1 MTDSQNN
8 HISKEES
15 PKKQKKSLF
24 SNKWIMRSLIF
35 SSVLLFLL
43 MLSWVGYQYSQ
54 TQALLSIS
62 GTEAVNPDGG
72 KIVLTYRF
80 PVKGSLFRS
89 GVTTLKDEFGL
100 TKSTS
105 FTSSLDSSRTKEII
119 RFNRPTPFNQNLQLV
134 RRYSKNSNKIGYWLG
149 LDPIPEK
156 IEFHT
161 IVEGVSID
169 DLLPTAKKQHAPEAL
184 NNQIA
189 IVFKGHV
196 GTTYRKRVK
205 MKAGDL
211 PFISLYPLPDGYF
224 QWSDDK
230 TLTFNFSREQ
240 PRFDTTYK
248 VNILPDKLIDP
259 KFQTWSGE
267 SSISITTTSNDV
279 YVNDV
284 SFDKQINWNTPVTFE
299 FSGNMVGVF
308 DLNKDK
314 STSVMP
320 VKMTPEVEG
329 RWRWINA
336 RTVRFIPAKAGWPV
350 RAQVV
355 VEFLPKV
362 NRETDR
368 NWTNNREL
376 NRTEFFVKPRTQSIS
391 NISLRGK
398 KVDPEATLEIKF
410 SRALVTRNQ
419 LGTRASIKSA
429 NAPLIVSPPI
439 KGEYFWKTESTI
451 QLEPIDPWSELTE
464 YTVSLNPE
472 FNPDSR
478 FEWKGTTDF
487 LFTTAENVIH
497 PLIYQIPEV
506 APSGSEFYGNK
517 INFSLSKNI
526 KPENSI
532 WIEFNRPF
540 GKHYSDRSVANGIQ
554 FTPKIQ
560 GEFVWLSD
568 YLVSFT
574 PEQGWQ
580 PETDYQMQMTK
591 ELLYFHEQHFAKNTA
606 LTQFH
611 VEKDTINFGLNKK
624 YQPDELVTLL
634 FNKNLSVPVKIGRK
648 YRASAVDKAFLPVD
662 WAIGR
667 DYEFEWE
674 TASKLKL
681 IPSPYWPSNTK
692 LTVKPS
698 ENLLPRK
705 QSLWNI
711 ENKVN
716 TEIVANIVSIES
728 VNPSG
733 KTSRNSDIEI
743 VFNKQIIPAD
753 KEIGMADSSDL
764 VSLAPSVAGGWHW
777 AANNKLTFK
786 AEEQLSPSTDYV
798 LTVLP
803 KKIQNKEFTW
813 HSLDKDKQPITEVR
827 HFHSPYQKVKS
838 SSALFEFDENNP
850 LKQRFLIDIELSEW
864 TTFDE
869 VEKRFSLWTNN
880 TVDEKTVEVPLIYH
894 VMTKESHDKVR
905 NFRVISDYID
915 RPNENRKV
923 YYQIEKGVPAIGGN
937 ATMYTDYDSDFSQD
951 KPRFIKI
958 KSINYSR
965 KEGRFNARLIL
976 NAPVTPEK
984 LKQFLYISE
993 YENKLAVKFDVS
1005 VDSGSK
1011 YGNQFNYLINAD
1023 YKPNTQ
1029 YEYEIRQGL
1038 LAADGAL
1045 TNEKIIDVKTTPN
1058 LAYKVNFSQKGNIL
1072 SKFDTQN
1079 ISIATTNAN
1088 YFHLSIDQIFPSN
1101 VRSFLNSGLR
1111 NRGSLGNTGKE
1122 IFNKRYQSKN
1132 IHKGDLKNT
1141 DLTTAVDLS
1150 HLFERNA
1157 KGLYRVKLS
1166 GKYGVKN
1173 FRWFLSSDIALISRR
1188 TDQHVYVWAM
1198 SLNSAKPMAN
1208 VKIELVDSWNQTVST
1223 AMTNASGFVR
1233 LEDKDPRN
1241 SHVLLASKAEDIS
1254 FLDMR
1259 NQQESFKGFDVTGVV
1274 SSQDASLLQ
1283 AYLYGE
1289 RGVYRPGD
1297 SMHLVGVVRDQEG
1310 SLPNS
1315 ATVKL
1320 RLKDPTG
1327 AERYDER
1334 FTIDKTGVVTLD
1346 YDIPADARTGKW
1358 QAELRWKEKVIGVRN
1373 FKVEEFIPNKI
1384 KVELSTKAAAAI
1396 PGQDFIFDVQS
1407 NNLFGPPA
1415 SGRKVNAQVSLR
1427 PSFYKPK
1434 GFGDFTFGHDDHRFQ
1449 KINTDLIE
1457 TRLDEGGHQVYDY
1470 KVPENI
1476 DSPIGLNLHYSAT
1489 VIDDSG
1495 RGVAQYAQI
1504 PVHLFDQYVGIRRLS
1519 DSAIELGAPV
1529 KFETVNVTPAGK
1541 KIELNKQSF
1550 RYEVIRKRKVTHF
1563 RKNERG
1569 YYRYVTEKVD
1579 VPLLSELSTANS
1591 FTYQSRFSGEHYL
1604 QVTDLNGGQVT
1615 RYYFRVTGARDRVSI
1630 VEAPETVIMKARKG
1644 TAVVGSDLVVDIQAP
1659 FAGRLLLIAERDD
1672 VMWSKT
1678 IEMTTNTATVSLP
1691 IQAKHLPNFYLSAIV
1706 VQPAKLGS
1714 KQQPVYASGLLNIN
1728 VQDPS
1733 QAPTLT
1739 IDAPKKVSPNGKLT
1753 IDVSIDKQDK
1763 GPMFFTLAAV
1773 DEGILDLTKFETPDM
1788 TSAFNRKQ
1796 RLDVGHYSVYP
1807 WVMPFDSGALETI
1820 TPSGSAPSRALIK
1833 KKRVNPDSAA
1843 RIKSVA
1849 LWSGLQKF
1857 DKDGKATV
1865 IFDVPE
1871 FDGSLR
1877 LMLVS
1882 FGDQRFSS
1890 IEQNITVRDDLVL
1903 KPSLPRFMANGDHFE
1918 LPFTL
1923 FNSTGITGKV
1933 SVSVEHDEFVE
1944 LLGNDRLDVN
1954 LAGGGETKGSFSFN
1968 VKDQLG
1974 LSHFTLLAQGLGEQT
1989 VKRIS
1994 VPVRSSGNYVSL
2006 SDAGL
2011 IDSAT
2016 PKTIAIP
2023 KVFKAGTENQA
2034 LRIAP
2039 AGMLE
2044 FSGSLKYLLRYPHGC
2059 LEQTTSKLFPLL
2071 YFEDFAKNANF
2082 YEFSTTTPRYFLRE
2096 GIDKIERM
2104 QLENG
2109 YFSYWSGSDN
2119 VNKYAF
2125 LYATHFLAEARNKG
2139 LEINEA
2145 VWNNLQYRLNKDVLN
2160 NFDNDAGYSG
2170 QYNLSHQV
2178 YGLYILALSG
2188 DPKVAEM
2195 NALLQYQK
2203 DKLKLHDRARLAAAF
2218 KLAGR
2223 DTQANE
2229 LLKDVTS
2236 IREYDAPYRQ
2246 TAGTFASNSRDLA
2259 ILLDALLEVDP
2270 KADAVPL
2277 VIDKLSALRHRG
2289 RWGSTQDNAMAM
2301 LALGKSVSRD
2311 AKIQNGDVIVTLA
2324 NGGKIINKAV
2334 DLSTVDLLSGE
2345 VTVETTGDAEAN
2357 YFWQADGVSN
2367 SDAVADKDQ
2376 GIQVRRKYLT
2386 TRQEKADM
2394 NNIHQGDL
2402 IIVQLTMS
2410 SQEGDLHNVA
2420 VTDLLPMGLE
2430 IENAR
2435 LSTSADIPWL
2445 KSTAEPDYTDIRD
2458 DRMNLYLTLTE
2469 DEVVYYYT
2477 TRAVT
2482 VGHFAVPSVR
2492 AEAMYDEKK
2501 FSLAGSGSIK
2511 VLPMQ

>member
-1 MTDSQNN
+1 MTDDQNDQPQV
-8 HISKEES
+8 EE
-15 PKKQKKSLF
+15 PTEEQKNKPLK
-24 SNKWIMRSLIF
+24 NKWLIRALKF
-35 SSVLLFLL
+35 SGVLVFLL
-43 MLSWVGYQYSQ
+43 LISWVGYQYSQ
-54 TQALLSIS
+54 TQALTNITSTLDVDPI
-62 GTEAVNPDGG
+62 DGE
-72 KIVLTYRF
+72 IVLTYRY
-80 PVKGSLFRS
+80 PVKAALFRPQYS
-89 GVTTLKDEFGL
+89 SLKDEAGG
-100 TKSTS
+100 TISTS
-105 FTSSLDSSRTKEII
+105 FTSKLDKTRTTETIS
-119 RFNRPTPFNQNLQLV
+119 FQRPTPFNQTLQLV
-134 RRYSKNSNKIGYWLG
+134 RRTKKSNKTIGHWLG
-149 LDPIPEK
+149 LEPIPST

-161 IVEGVSID
+161 IFENVSIN
-169 DLLPTAKKQHAPEAL
+169 DLLPTAKKQHAPEVL

-189 IVFKGHV
+189 IVFNGYV

-205 MKAGDL
+205 MKPRDL
-211 PFISLYPLPDGYF
+211 PFISLSPLPDGYF
-224 QWSDDK
+224 QWSDDE
-230 TLTFNFSREQ
+230 TLTFNFTREQ
-240 PRFDTTYK
+240 PRFDTTY
-248 VNILPDKLIDP
+248 NINIHPDKLIDP
-259 KFQTWSGE
+259 KYQTWSGQR
-267 SSISITTTSNDV
+267 SIAVTTTANDV

-284 SFDKQINWNTPVTFE
+284 SFDKEINWNTPVTFE

-314 STSVMP
+314 SSSVMP
-320 VKMTPEVEG
+320 ITMTPQVKG

-336 RTVRFIPAKAGWPV
+336 RTVRFTPAKAGWPV

-368 NWTNNREL
+368 NWTNNRDL

-391 NISLRGK
+391 NISLRGQ
-398 KVDPEATLEIKF
+398 KVDPEAILEVKF
-410 SRALVTRNQ
+410 SRALVNKNQ
-419 LGTRASIKSA
+419 LGRRATIKSS
-429 NAPLIVSPPI
+429 NSPLIVSPLI

-451 QLEPIDPWSELTE
+451 ELEPTDPWSELTE
-464 YTVSLNPE
+464 YKVSLNPN

-478 FEWKGTTDF
+478 FEWKGTTEF
-487 LFTTAENVIH
+487 AFTTAENVIQ

-517 INFSLSKNI
+517 SNFSLSKKI
-526 KPENSI
+526 KPENAI

-540 GKHYSDRSVANGIQ
+540 GKHYIDRSVASGIR
-554 FTPKIQ
+554 FKPEAQ
-560 GEFVWLSD
+560 GKFVWLSD

-574 PEQGWQ
+574 PDKGWQ
-580 PETDYQMQMTK
+580 PDTSYQMELTNQ
-591 ELLYFHEQHFAKNTA
+591 LLYFHEQHFAKDTA
-606 LTQFH
+606 LTEFY
-611 VEKDTINFGLNKK
+611 VEKDSVTFSINKE
-624 YQPDELVTLL
+624 YQPDKLITLT
-634 FNKNLSVPVKIGRK
+634 FNKNVTVPVKIGRR
-648 YRASAVDKAFLPVD
+648 YHSSEVDQSLLPVN
-662 WAIGR
+662 WAMER

-692 LTVKPS
+692 LTVIARD
-698 ENLLPRK
+698 NLLPRK
-705 QSLWNI
+705 QSLWHK
-711 ENKVN
+711 ENKNN
-716 TEIVANIVSIES
+716 TVIVGNVVSIES

-733 KTSRNSDIEI
+733 KTSRNTDIEI
-743 VFNKQIIPAD
+743 VFNKQVIPAD
-753 KEIGMADSSDL
+753 KEIGMPDSSGL
-764 VSLAPSVAGGWHW
+764 VSLEPSIAGVWHW
-777 AANNKLTFK
+777 TANNKLTFK
-786 AEEQLSPSTDYV
+786 PEEQLSPSTDYV
-798 LTVLP
+798 LTISP
-803 KKIQNKEFTW
+803 QKIQDKEFTW
-813 HSLDKDKQPITEVR
+813 HQLDKDKQPITEVR
-827 HFHSPYQKVKS
+827 NFHSPYQRVKNS
-838 SSALFEFDENNP
+838 NALFEFDEKNP

-880 TVDEKTVEVPLIYH
+880 TVDDKTVEVPLIYRVTTTEAH
-894 VMTKESHDKVR
+894 NKVR

-923 YYQIEKGVPAIGGN
+923 YYQIEKGVPAVGGN
-937 ATMYTDYDSDFSQD
+937 ATMYDNYTSDFAQD
-951 KPRFIKI
+951 KPRFIEI
-958 KSINYSR
+958 KSIYYSR
-965 KEGRFNARLIL
+965 KEGRFNARLSL

-984 LKQFLYISE
+984 LKQFLSIDEEGSQS
-993 YENKLAVKFDVS
+993 AVEFDVS
-1005 VDSGSK
+1005 VDSGNRSR
-1011 YGNQFNYLINAD
+1011 NQFYYLINAD
-1023 YKPNTQ
+1023 YEPNTR
-1029 YEYEIRQGL
+1029 YKYEIRQGL

-1045 TNEKIIDVKTTPN
+1045 TNQKIEFTQRTPN
-1058 LAYKVNFSQKGNIL
+1058 LAYKVAFSQKGNIL

-1079 ISIATTNAN
+1079 ISITTTNADH
-1088 YFHLSIDQIFPSN
+1088 FSLSIDQIFPSN
-1101 VRSFLNSGLR
+1101 VRSFINSGLS
-1111 NRGSLGNTGKE
+1111 NRGSLGNTGKQ
-1122 IFNKRYQSKN
+1122 IFSKRYLPKN
-1132 IHKGDLKNT
+1132 IHKGELKNT

-1150 HLFERNA
+1150 DLFKRNA

-1166 GKYGVKN
+1166 GKYGTKN
-1173 FRWFLSSDIALISRR
+1173 YRWFLSSDIALISRR
-1188 TDQHVYVWAM
+1188 TDEHVYVWAM

-1223 AMTNASGFVR
+1223 AMTNTSGFVR
-1233 LEDKDPRN
+1233 LKDKDPRN
-1241 SHVLLASKAEDIS
+1241 SHVLLASIGTDIS

-1259 NQQESFKGFDVTGVV
+1259 NQKESFKGFDVTGVV
-1274 SSQDASLLQ
+1274 SSRDASLLQ

-1297 SMHLVGVVRDQEG
+1297 RLHLVGVVRDQEG

-1327 AERYDER
+1327 AERYEER
-1334 FTIDKTGVVTLD
+1334 FSIDKTGVVTLD
-1346 YDIPADARTGKW
+1346 YDIPVDARTGKW
-1358 QAELRWKEKVIGVRN
+1358 QAELRWKDKTIGVRN

-1396 PGQDFIFDVQS
+1396 PGQDFIFEVQS

-1434 GFGDFTFGHDDHRFQ
+1434 GFGDFSFGHDDHRFQ
-1449 KINTDLIE
+1449 QINADLIE
-1457 TRLDEGGHQVYDY
+1457 TRLDENGHQIYDY

-1541 KIELNKQSF
+1541 KVALDQQSF
-1550 RYEVIRKRKVTHF
+1550 RYEVFRKRKVTHF

-1569 YYRYVTEKVD
+1569 YYRYVTEKID
-1579 VPLLSELSTANS
+1579 VPLVDELSSANTY
-1591 FTYQSRFSGEHYL
+1591 TYQSKFSGEHYL

-1615 RYYFRVTGARDRVSI
+1615 RYYFRITGARDRVSI
-1630 VEAPETVIMKARKG
+1630 VEAPEAVIMKARKG
-1644 TAVVGSDLVVDIQAP
+1644 TAMVGDSLLVDIQAP

-1678 IEMTTNTATVSLP
+1678 IDMTTNTTTVSLP

-1706 VQPAKLGS
+1706 VQPAKNGS
-1714 KQQPVYASGLLNIN
+1714 KQQPVYASGLLN
-1728 VQDPS
+1728 VDVRDPS
-1733 QAPTLT
+1733 QTPNL
-1739 IDAPKKVSPNGKLT
+1739 IIQAPKKVSPNGKLT
-1753 IDVSIDKQDK
+1753 IDVSVDKQDK

-1773 DEGILDLTKFETPDM
+1773 DEGILDLTKFKTPDM
-1788 TSAFNRKQ
+1788 SSAFNRKQ

-1807 WVMPFDSGALETI
+1807 WVMPFDMDALETI
-1820 TPSGSAPSRALIK
+1820 TPSGSAPARALIK

-1843 RIKSVA
+1843 RVKSVA

-1865 IFDVPE
+1865 TFDVPE

-1890 IEQNITVRDDLVL
+1890 AEQRITVRDDLVL

-1923 FNSTGITGKV
+1923 FNSTNITGKV

-1968 VKDQLG
+1968 VKDKLG
-1974 LSHFTLLAQGLGEQT
+1974 LSHFTLLAKGLGEQT
-1989 VKRIS
+1989 IKRIS

-2011 IDSAT
+2011 IDSVT
-2016 PKTIAIP
+2016 PKTIGIP

-2109 YFSYWSGSDN
+2109 YFSYWAGSDN

-2125 LYATHFLAEARNKG
+2125 LYAAHFLAEARNKG

-2145 VWNNLQYRLNKDVLN
+2145 VWNNLQYRLSKDVLN
-2160 NFDNDAGYSG
+2160 NFDNEAGYSG

-2188 DPKVAEM
+2188 DPKVSEM
-2195 NALLQYQK
+2195 NALLQYQE

-2223 DTQANE
+2223 DVQADE
-2229 LLKDVTS
+2229 LLKNVTS

-2270 KADAVPL
+2270 KADVVPL
-2277 VIDKLSALRHRG
+2277 VIDKLSALRNRG

-2301 LALGKSVSRD
+2301 LALGKSVSRE
-2311 AKIQNGDVIVTLA
+2311 AKTQHGDVIVTLA
-2324 NGGKIINKAV
+2324 NGEKIVNKSI

-2345 VTVETTGDAEAN
+2345 ITVETTGDAEAN

-2367 SDAVADKDQ
+2367 TDTVEDKDQ
-2376 GIQVRRKYLT
+2376 GIQIRRQYLT
-2386 TRQEKADM
+2386 TRQEKSDL

-2402 IIVQLTMS
+2402 IVVQLIMS
-2410 SQEGDLHNVA
+2410 SEEGDLHNVA
-2420 VTDLLPMGLE
+2420 ITDLLPMGLE

-2445 KSTAEPDYTDIRD
+2445 KSTASPDYADIRD

-2482 VGHFAVPSVR
+2482 VGHFAVPSIR
-2492 AEAMYDEKK
+2492 AEAMYDEDK
-2501 FSLAGSGSIK
+2501 FSLSGSGSIK

>member
-1 MTDSQNN
+1 MTDDKNELAASEN
-8 HISKEES
+8 SSVE
-15 PKKQKKSLF
+15 KKKNILK
-24 SNKWIMRSLIF
+24 NKWFIRSIAILGILTLLIF
-35 SSVLLFLL
+35 
-43 MLSWVGYQYSQ
+43 MGWAGYQYSQ
-54 TQALLSIS
+54 TQALVSIS
-62 GTEAVNPDGG
+62 SIESVEPDGG
-72 KIVLTYRF
+72 EIILTYRF
-80 PVKGSLFRS
+80 PVKRPLFRTGITS
-89 GVTTLKDEFGL
+89 LKDEFGL
-100 TKSTS
+100 TKNSS
-105 FTSSLDSSRTKEII
+105 FTSTLDSTKTRESI
-119 RFNRPTPFNQNLQLV
+119 RFKRPTPFNQSLQLV
-134 RRYSKNSNKIGYWLG
+134 RRYSKNSESIGYLLG
-149 LDPIPEK
+149 LQPIPEK

-161 IVEGVSID
+161 NFENVSID

-189 IVFKGHV
+189 ISFKGYV

-205 MKAGDL
+205 MKAADL
-211 PFISLYPLPDGYF
+211 PFISLTPLAEGYF
-224 QWSDDK
+224 QWSDDE
-230 TLTFNFSREQ
+230 TLTFNFTREQ

-248 VNILPDKLIDP
+248 IDIDVDKLIDP
-259 KFQTWSGE
+259 KYQTWNGE
-267 SSISITTTSNDV
+267 RSISVTTTANDV

-284 SFDKQINWNTPVTFE
+284 SFDKEINWNTPITFE
-299 FSGNMVGVF
+299 FSGNMVNVF
-308 DLNKDK
+308 DLNKDR

-320 VKMTPEVEG
+320 LKMTPEVAG

-336 RTVRFIPAKAGWPV
+336 RTVRFKPEKSGWPV
-350 RAQVV
+350 RAQVMV
-355 VEFLPKV
+355 DFLPEV

-398 KVDPEATLEIKF
+398 NVDPEAVLEVKF
-410 SRALVTRNQ
+410 SRAMVNKNQ
-419 LGTRASIKSA
+419 LGRRMSIESTYS
-429 NAPLIVSPPI
+429 PLIVSPAI
-439 KGEYFWKTESTI
+439 DGEYYWKTESTL
-451 QLEPIDPWSELTE
+451 QFESSDPWLELTE
-464 YTVSLNPE
+464 YKVSLNTN

-478 FEWKGTTDF
+478 FEWKGTTEF
-487 LFTTAENVIH
+487 SFTTAENVIQ
-497 PLIYQIPEV
+497 PLFYQIPELT
-506 APSGSEFYGNK
+506 PSGSEFYGNK
-517 INFSLSKNI
+517 SNFTLREKI

-540 GKHYSDRSVANGIQ
+540 GKHYSDKSVDSGIQ
-554 FTPKIQ
+554 FTPKVEGRFI
-560 GEFVWLSD
+560 WLSD

-574 PEQGWQ
+574 PDKGWL
-580 PETDYQMQMTK
+580 PETKYQMELTK
-591 ELLYFHEQHFAKNTA
+591 GLLYFHQQHFAKDTA

-611 VEKDTINFGLNKK
+611 VEKDSIDFNFSKEHAPDDLIILN
-624 YQPDELVTLL
+624 
-634 FNKNLSVPVKIGRK
+634 FNKNLSVPVKIGRR
-648 YRASAVDKAFLPVD
+648 YHSREIDKSLLPVD
-662 WAIGR
+662 WAVER

-674 TASKLKL
+674 TAAKLKL
-681 IPSPYWPSNTK
+681 IPLPYWPSNTE
-692 LTVKPS
+692 LTVKVRD
-698 ENLLPRK
+698 NLLPREH
-705 QSLWNI
+705 SLWDVN
-711 ENKVN
+711 NQNTTKV
-716 TEIVANIVSIES
+716 IANVVSIES
-728 VNPSG
+728 VKPLG
-733 KTSRNSDIEI
+733 KTSRNTNIEI
-743 VFNKQIIPAD
+743 VFDKQIMPAD
-753 KEIGMADSSDL
+753 KEIGMSESHGL
-764 VSLAPSVAGGWHW
+764 VNLTPSVAGDWNW
-777 AANNKLTFK
+777 TAKNKLTFTP
-786 AEEQLSPSTDYV
+786 EEQLSPSTDYK
-798 LTVLP
+798 LKISP
-803 KKIQNKEFTW
+803 NKIQDKEFTW
-813 HSLDKDKQPITEVR
+813 YQLDKDKQPIAEVR
-827 HFHSPYQKVKS
+827 NFHSPYQKVKN
-838 SSALFEFDENNP
+838 SSALFEFDEKNP

-864 TTFDE
+864 TNFEE

-880 TVDEKTVEVPLIYH
+880 TVDDKTVEVPLIY
-894 VMTKESHDKVR
+894 KVTTTEPHNKAR

-915 RPNENRKV
+915 RPHEDRKV
-923 YYQIEKGVPAIGGN
+923 YYQIEKGVPANGGN
-937 ATMYTDYDSDFSQD
+937 ATMYSDYVSDFAQD

-958 KSINYSR
+958 ESVDYSR
-965 KEGRFNARLIL
+965 KEGRFSANLVL

-984 LKQFLYISE
+984 LKQFLKIEES
-993 YENKLAVKFDVS
+993 KSGTVVKFDVS
-1005 VDSGSK
+1005 VGSGYRS
-1011 YGNQFNYLINAD
+1011 NQFYYLINAD
-1023 YKPNTQ
+1023 YEPNTRYQ
-1029 YEYEIRQGL
+1029 YVIGQGL

-1045 TNEKIIDVKTTPN
+1045 TNEKIEYSKRTPN
-1058 LAYKVNFSQKGNIL
+1058 LAYKVAFAQKGNIL

-1079 ISIATTNAN
+1079 ISITTTNADH
-1088 YFHLSIDQIFPSN
+1088 YSLSIDQIFPSN
-1101 VRSFLNSGLR
+1101 VRSYLNSGLS

-1122 IFNKRYQSKN
+1122 IFSKRYQPKS
-1132 IHKGDLKNT
+1132 IHKGELKNT

-1150 HLFERNA
+1150 GLFKRNP

-1166 GKYGVKN
+1166 GRYGTNN

-1188 TDQHVYVWAM
+1188 TDEHVYVWAM

-1208 VKIELVDSWNQTVST
+1208 VKVELVDSWNQTVST
-1223 AMTNASGFVR
+1223 AMTNSNGFVR
-1233 LEDKDPRN
+1233 LLDKDPRN
-1241 SHVLLASKAEDIS
+1241 SHVLLASKGADIS

-1259 NQQESFKGFDVTGVV
+1259 NQKESFKGFDVTGVV
-1274 SSQDASLLQ
+1274 SSRDASLLQ

-1297 SMHLVGVVRDQEG
+1297 RMHLVGVVRDQEG
-1310 SLPNS
+1310 ALPNS

-1327 AERYDER
+1327 AERYEER

-1346 YDIPADARTGKW
+1346 YDIPVDARTGKW
-1358 QAELRWKEKVIGVRN
+1358 QAELRWKDRTIGVRN

-1384 KVELSTKAAAAI
+1384 KVELSTKATAAI
-1396 PGQDFIFDVQS
+1396 PGQDFVFDVQS

-1427 PSFYKPK
+1427 PSFYKPA
-1434 GFGDFTFGHDDHRFQ
+1434 GFGAFSFGHDDHRFQ
-1449 KINTDLIE
+1449 QLNTDLIE
-1457 TRLDEGGHQVYDY
+1457 TRLDENGHQVYDY

-1529 KFETVNVTPAGK
+1529 KFETVNVTPGGK
-1541 KIELNKQSF
+1541 KIELSQQSF
-1550 RYEVIRKRKVTHF
+1550 RYEVYRKRKVTHF

-1569 YYRYVTEKVD
+1569 YYRYVTEKID
-1579 VPLLSELSTANS
+1579 VPLVDELSSANTY
-1591 FTYQSRFSGEHYL
+1591 TYQSKFSGEHYL
-1604 QVTDLNGGQVT
+1604 QVSDLNGGQVT

-1630 VEAPETVIMKARKG
+1630 VEAPEAVIMKARKG
-1644 TAVVGSDLVVDIQAP
+1644 KATVGNNLMIDVQAP

-1678 IEMTTNTATVSLP
+1678 IEMTTNTTTVSFP

-1706 VQPAKLGS
+1706 VQPAKNGS
-1714 KQQPVYASGLLNIN
+1714 KQQPVYASGLLN
-1728 VQDPS
+1728 VDVRDPS
-1733 QAPTLT
+1733 QAPSLT
-1739 IDAPKKVSPNGKLT
+1739 ISAPKRVSPNGKLT
-1753 IDVSIDKQDK
+1753 IGVSVDKQDK

-1773 DEGILDLTKFETPDM
+1773 DEGILDLTKFKTPDM
-1788 TSAFNRKQ
+1788 SSAFNRKQ

-1807 WVMPFDSGALETI
+1807 WVMPFDTDTLETI
-1820 TPSGSAPSRALIK
+1820 TPSGSAPARALIK

-1843 RIKSVA
+1843 RVKSVA

-1857 DKDGKATV
+1857 DKNGKATV
-1865 IFDVPE
+1865 TFDVPE

-1890 IEQNITVRDDLVL
+1890 TEQRITVRDDLVL

-1923 FNSTGITGKV
+1923 FNSTERTGKV

-1954 LAGGGETKGSFSFN
+1954 LTGGGETKGSFSFN
-1968 VKDQLG
+1968 VKDKLG
-1974 LSHFTLLAQGLGEQT
+1974 LSHFTLLAKGLDEQT
-1989 VKRIS
+1989 IKRIS
-1994 VPVRSSGNYVSL
+1994 VPVRSSGNYISL

-2016 PKTIAIP
+2016 PKIIGIP

-2034 LRIAP
+2034 LRVAP

-2082 YEFSTTTPRYFLRE
+2082 YEFSSTTPRYFLRE

-2109 YFSYWSGSDN
+2109 YFSYWAGSDSIN
-2119 VNKYAF
+2119 NYAF
-2125 LYATHFLAEARNKG
+2125 LYAAHFLAEARNKG
-2139 LEINEA
+2139 LEVNEA
-2145 VWNNLQYRLNKDVLN
+2145 VWNNLQYRLSKDVLN
-2160 NFDNDAGYSG
+2160 NFDNEAGYSG

-2188 DPKVAEM
+2188 DPKVSEM
-2195 NALLQYQK
+2195 NALLQYQE
-2203 DKLKLHDRARLAAAF
+2203 DKLKSHDRARLAAAF

-2223 DTQANE
+2223 DVQADK
-2229 LLKDVTS
+2229 LLKNVTS

-2246 TAGTFASNSRDLA
+2246 TADTFASNSRDLA

-2270 KADAVPL
+2270 KADVVPL
-2277 VIDKLSALRHRG
+2277 VIDKLSALRKRG

-2301 LALGKSVSRD
+2301 LALGKSVSRE
-2311 AKIQNGDVIVTLA
+2311 AKTQQGDVIVTLA
-2324 NGGKIINKAV
+2324 NGEKVVNKSI
-2334 DLSTVDLLSGE
+2334 DLSTVDLLSGD
-2345 VTVETTGDAEAN
+2345 VMVETTGRAEAN

-2367 SDAVADKDQ
+2367 SDTVEDIDQ
-2376 GIQVRRKYLT
+2376 GIQVRRQYLT
-2386 TRQEKADM
+2386 TSQEKADM

-2410 SQEGDLHNVA
+2410 SEEGELHNVA

-2445 KSTAEPDYTDIRD
+2445 KSTASPDYTDIRD

-2482 VGHFAVPSVR
+2482 VGHFAVPSIR
-2492 AEAMYDEKK
+2492 AEAMYDEEK
-2501 FSLAGSGSIK
+2501 FSLSGSGSIK